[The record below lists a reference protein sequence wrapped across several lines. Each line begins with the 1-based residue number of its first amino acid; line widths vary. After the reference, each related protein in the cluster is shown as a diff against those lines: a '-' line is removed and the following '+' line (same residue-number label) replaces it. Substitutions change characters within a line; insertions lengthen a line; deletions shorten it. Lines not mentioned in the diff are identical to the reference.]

1 MEEYMEIRYQV
12 GEAWKGEY
20 NPITSYGLA
29 NVVKDSTGL
38 SIYRSLKSGNVGHPL
53 SDMTWWFCI
62 IDMSSIENEADR
74 IQALNDAIAR
84 DELTRVSGEELRF
97 ENERGRVSAEEVR
110 VAAEQDRE
118 SAEQSRVSAELL
130 RDTAEQGRK
139 SAEESRE
146 SAEESRESAEESRES
161 AEQDRQESESSR
173 VSAESRRQIDENNRA
188 GAELDRISNES
199 NRVSGEAS
207 RVSAE
212 QERVS
217 SEQSRVSAEQLRV
230 VAEQNRHSAF
240 TDAQGQRTSAFNAS
254 QEQRAVAFNTSQG
267 ERATS
272 YQEAEQARDT
282 AYTAAE
288 EQRDGEYEDAEG
300 DMGTSTPSDGSRWG
314 EFKRAEQVRDRI
326 IDVMLGTS
334 QWAGC
339 RWRKDSATTEG
350 EPCGSIAKLERLAE
364 IIGLGGYLVQNDHSR
379 RKLSAANHN
388 FFANGDAA
396 SLAGDMGHY
405 QWGWSETLYYAH
417 WEDDDYLYEAI
428 DVKPIP
434 GKRNYIIPPGSRS
447 CAGYATIDRVNGNL
461 VSFVSSDPQYRGGNN
476 NAALDELFNSQLCK
490 PATQKSISAF
500 ATAARKN
507 GNMWFAN
514 SRVMLFMTAA
524 IKRIIFHNRNIQAA
538 VNNTLTIEGLRQG
551 GTGNGVGSVT
561 SWANDWSYYPYIP
574 LSAGVGLGDMVG
586 VFSVEIDDNGTVK
599 NIGGIP
605 SFYGLKNDYKY
616 LGCMEEDV
624 LLLNTEKKQGVYISH
639 EIDGSVFDLSS
650 VVGKT
655 LAGQTPVATSA
666 GWSYIS
672 KLNLEGLVMFP
683 LEVGASGT
691 TGYADGYY
699 NPAADSVLRGAFC
712 LGDANGGDH
721 AGSAFLYGYYAPS
734 NAIAFLAACL
744 CEFARPFSTMP
755 TLFA

>member
-1 MEEYMEIRYQV
+1 MEEYMEIRYLV

-20 NPITSYGLA
+20 DPNTPYGLA

-53 SDMTWWFCI
+53 SDNIWWFCI
-62 IDMSSIENEADR
+62 IDMSSIKSEADR
-74 IQALNDAIAR
+74 VQALNDAIAR
-84 DELTRVSGEELRF
+84 NELTRVSGEEQRV
-97 ENERGRVSAEEVR
+97 ENERRRVTAEQLRDAAEQVRESSEQSRVSAEQER
-110 VAAEQDRE
+110 TSSESQRE
-118 SAEQSRVSAELL
+118 SAEQSR
-130 RDTAEQGRK
+130 
-139 SAEESRE
+139 E
-146 SAEESRESAEESRES
+146 SAEQSRTE

-173 VSAESRRQIDENNRA
+173 VRAETARQVEENNRA
-188 GAELDRISNES
+188 GAETDRISNEAR
-199 NRVSGEAS
+199 RVSGENS

-212 QERVS
+212 QERVL
-217 SEQSRVSAEQLRV
+217 SEQGRVSAEQLRV
-230 VAEQNRHSAF
+230 AAEQNRHSAF
-240 TDAQGQRTSAFNAS
+240 TDAQGQRTSDFNAS

-417 WEDDDYLYEAI
+417 WEDDDYIYEAI

-561 SWANDWSYYPYIP
+561 SWANTWSYYPYIP

-599 NIGGIP
+599 DIGGIP

-616 LGCMEEDV
+616 LGCIEEDV
-624 LLLNTEKKQGVYISH
+624 LLLNSEKAQKVYIKH
-639 EIDGSVFDLSS
+639 DIDGSVFDLSS
-650 VVGKT
+650 VNGKI
-655 LAGQTPVATSA
+655 LAGETPVAGSA

-683 LEVGASGT
+683 LEVGASAT

-699 NPAADSVLRGAFC
+699 NPAADSGLRGAFC
-712 LGDANGGDH
+712 LGYAGVGGD
-721 AGSAFLYGYYAPS
+721 AGSACLSGDRAPS
-734 NAIAFLAACL
+734 NALASLAACL
-744 CEFARPFSTMP
+744 CEFARPFSTLP